1 MYGEFYPTGYY
12 GATPQMQD
20 RLAMLEQQ
28 RQMQRP
34 PQPMTVHGHLVTG
47 IEEARAAQVMLDGTP
62 SYFPSPAEGKIYEKS
77 IDLNGMPV
85 FKVYVVSK
93 EPPKQEATPA
103 GALAA
108 LQAKVEEMEK
118 TLNSMKEEKDHES
131 VPVNRH
137 AAAGTKSRRNDPAD
151 GGN

>member
-34 PQPMTVHGHLVTG
+34 PQPMSVRGHLVTG

-62 SYFPSPAEGKIYEKS
+62 SYFPSPAEG
-77 IDLNGMPV
+77 NG
-85 FKVYVVSK
+85 KWDARTS
-93 EPPKQEATPA
+93 QD
-103 GALAA
+103 GALSDSSGVD
-108 LQAKVEEMEK
+108 K
-118 TLNSMKEEKDHES
+118 
-131 VPVNRH
+131 
-137 AAAGTKSRRNDPAD
+137 
-151 GGN
+151 

>member
-34 PQPMTVHGHLVTG
+34 PQPMSVRGHLVTG

-93 EPPKQEATPA
+93 EPPKQEAAPA

-108 LQAKVEEMEK
+108 LQAK
-118 TLNSMKEEKDHES
+118 KDT
-131 VPVNRH
+131 
-137 AAAGTKSRRNDPAD
+137 GTPAS
-151 GGN
+151 

>member
-34 PQPMTVHGHLVTG
+34 PQPMTVRGHLVTG

-85 FKVYVVSK
+85 FKVYVVSNSHSPRISPRAHIRRSQDTASATAVRVRAL
-93 EPPKQEATPA
+93 EPE
-103 GALAA
+103 
-108 LQAKVEEMEK
+108 
-118 TLNSMKEEKDHES
+118 
-131 VPVNRH
+131 R
-137 AAAGTKSRRNDPAD
+137 
-151 GGN
+151 

>member
-12 GATPQMQD
+12 GATPQ
-20 RLAMLEQQ
+20 
-28 RQMQRP
+28 
-34 PQPMTVHGHLVTG
+34 PMAVRGHLVTG

-93 EPPKQEATPA
+93 EPPKQEA
-103 GALAA
+103 ALAGYG
-108 LQAKVEEMEK
+108 LCRCS
-118 TLNSMKEEKDHES
+118 T
-131 VPVNRH
+131 
-137 AAAGTKSRRNDPAD
+137 GTGTGTATT
-151 GGN
+151 

>member
-34 PQPMTVHGHLVTG
+34 PQPMAVRGHLVTG

-85 FKVYVVSK
+85 FKTYVVSK
-93 EPPKQEATPA
+93 EPPKQEAAPA

-137 AAAGTKSRRNDPAD
+137 AAAGTKSRRNDPAT
-151 GGN
+151 GGE